1 MGAPCKSASAGRSS
15 IGGIIDR
22 SLEEL
27 LSLRSG
33 PRGYGG
39 YVKDRNVVQGGTL
52 VGRYFGKFSGAGESI
67 GDSVL
72 SLPRVRN
79 EGHWWQCKVSC
90 WANSGQDRRTT

>member
-27 LSLRSG
+27 LSVRSG

-39 YVKDRNVVQGGTL
+39 YVKDGCVVQDGTL

-72 SLPRVRN
+72 
-79 EGHWWQCKVSC
+79 
-90 WANSGQDRRTT
+90 

>member
-15 IGGIIDR
+15 IGGIIR
-22 SLEEL
+22 SLAG
-27 LSLRSG
+27 RAAVG
-33 PRGYGG
+33 AVGG
-39 YVKDRNVVQGGTL
+39 YVKDGCVVQDGTL